1 MSEIKIS
8 TNDTNTKPVRV
19 EPVRTREQPD
29 IRDVNHF
36 QALLS
41 ERVEGDQKKNSKR
54 DSKENETKESGG
66 NPFIFGLFLNEK
78 SEVMTKRDE
87 VTLDRED
94 TKFRV
99 GKPEERESGV
109 ATSEAGQ
116 FLGKEETIPVAKFSS
131 EGTKISIKEEAVAE
145 RNEVKLNRE
154 DVKFEVKEFETKE
167 NMVLPGQFLGKE
179 ETIPVAKFFP
189 ESTQTNVEEVIGLVE
204 REKFKSENVVVT
216 EKLGI
221 TSEKNAITEVSKVVV
236 VGEEVKA
243 IPAGLLNEKTETVS
257 AKTTV
262 TATENLVVTE
272 NFVRGVVKAE
282 AKEVVVAAEKNE
294 AAIEKTVAFPKE
306 KKEIIAEQKAE
317 QEEAIGSE
325 KGEVKTSAV
334 GGEIPAN
341 IPSGEKILGT
351 LGQISD
357 TKIIVSAEAISKIGN
372 EIIERLRI
380 MQSVNTAKQEVV
392 ITFKENVL
400 SGTQVSLVRKKS
412 ELSLVFTTVDAQ
424 SMEFLAAG
432 YDGLRNFL
440 LEQLKD
446 ITTVHIKFEGREF
459 SDLVEKNPQKRQ
471 QNQQDQQSEKEN
483 EKNEPQS

>member
-29 IRDVNHF
+29 IRDVDHF

-54 DSKENETKESGG
+54 DSKENEAKESGG

-109 ATSEAGQ
+109 ATSEAEV
-116 FLGKEETIPVAKFSS
+116 FLGEEETIPMAKFSS
-131 EGTKISIKEEAVAE
+131 EGTKTSIKEEAVAE
-145 RNEVKLNRE
+145 RNEVKPSRG

-167 NMVLPGQFLGKE
+167 NTVLPEQFLGKE
-179 ETIPVAKFFP
+179 ETIPMAKFSS
-189 ESTQTNVEEVIGLVE
+189 EGTKTSIKGEAVAE
-204 REKFKSENVVVT
+204 R
-216 EKLGI
+216 
-221 TSEKNAITEVSKVVV
+221 
-236 VGEEVKA
+236 
-243 IPAGLLNEKTETVS
+243 
-257 AKTTV
+257 
-262 TATENLVVTE
+262 
-272 NFVRGVVKAE
+272 
-282 AKEVVVAAEKNE
+282 NE
-294 AAIEKTVAFPKE
+294 AAMEKTVAFPKE

-341 IPSGEKILGT
+341 ILSGEKILGT

-380 MQSVNTAKQEVV
+380 IQSVNTAKQEVV

-400 SGTQVSLVRKKS
+400 SGTQVSLVREKS